1 MLDSR
6 KSCFNWNHVSKDL
19 SEEQIVELKSYYKSY
34 HRKAFAFKLA
44 YKHFKR
50 CKILGHGLSILFAS
64 GGIISSAVTSGLSLI
79 TISSVAIFIQGYLE
93 HKNYN
98 LKIRDCEYAY
108 HSYEHLL
115 ITIKNILRSGIYDS
129 TSLYHQMAGMD
140 NYIIDNSPVI
150 DKYLAKYDKIFSD
163 QELLESHHQSKN

>member
-6 KSCFNWNHVSKDL
+6 KSCFNWNHISKDL
-19 SEEQIVELKSYYKSY
+19 SEEQIVELKSYYKLY

-44 YKHFKR
+44 YKHYKR
-50 CKILGHGLSILFAS
+50 CKILGHDLSILFAS

-79 TISSVAIFIQGYLE
+79 AISSVAIFIQGYLE

-98 LKIRDCEYAY
+98 FEIRDCEYAY